1 MAATPSRNEQA
12 LEELQTVRD
21 WVRFYVS
28 EMQRHKVF
36 LGHGSS
42 HVLDEAVYLVQSALN
57 LPIEDVSPYL
67 EARVLKSER
76 VFLCNYL
83 AQRTVERK
91 PASYITGQAW
101 LQGQAFKVDPRV
113 IIPRSFISEILADQI
128 TPWINNPDRPFR
140 ILDLCTGSG
149 CLAILAAMAFP
160 HATVDAVD
168 LSPAALEVAREN
180 IRMHKLTE
188 RVHAI
193 ESDLFDSLTGNQYD
207 IIITNPPY
215 VNESSM
221 KALPPEYL
229 HEPRMALAGGDDGMQ
244 LIERIMT
251 QAPAFLT
258 DEGFLILELGNEKP
272 YFDQAFPD
280 LSPTWLETSAGDEQV
295 FLMNQADF

>member
-21 WVRFYVS
+21 WVRYYVS

-76 VFLCNYL
+76 VLLGNYL
-83 AQRTVERK
+83 AQRTEERK

-168 LSPAALEVAREN
+168 LSPAALEVANEN
-180 IRMHKLTE
+180 IRLHSLSE

-193 ESDLFDSLTGNQYD
+193 ESDLFDALTGNQYD

-215 VNESSM
+215 VNEGSM
-221 KALPPEYL
+221 KSLPPEYL

-251 QAPAFLT
+251 QAPAFLS
-258 DEGFLILELGNEKP
+258 DEGFIILELGNEKP
-272 YFDQAFPD
+272 FFDQAFPD
-280 LSPTWLETSAGDEQV
+280 LSPTWLDTSAGDEQV
-295 FLMNQADF
+295 FLMHQADF